1 MSTGAVPS
9 ERRCAHRMHLIMQG
23 RRELDGGIYTV
34 GEIAERYDVHRD
46 TVYKGIRAGSPLFPQ
61 AGRKGAGPKAWLHF
75 TTESIETS
83 DRNRIAFY
91 KRTPSWHD
99 LFGAGASGAPARRAA
114 KQVIQAPDKAPRR
127 RETD

>member
-1 MSTGAVPS
+1 
-9 ERRCAHRMHLIMQG
+9 MHLIMQG

-34 GEIAERYDVHRD
+34 DEIAVRYDVHRD
-46 TVYKGIRAGSPLFPQ
+46 TVYKGIRAGNPLFPH

-91 KRTPSWHD
+91 KTTPSWHD
-99 LFGAGASGAPARRAA
+99 LFGAGASAAPVRRAA
-114 KQVIQAPDKAPRR
+114 TQVIKAPDKAPRR